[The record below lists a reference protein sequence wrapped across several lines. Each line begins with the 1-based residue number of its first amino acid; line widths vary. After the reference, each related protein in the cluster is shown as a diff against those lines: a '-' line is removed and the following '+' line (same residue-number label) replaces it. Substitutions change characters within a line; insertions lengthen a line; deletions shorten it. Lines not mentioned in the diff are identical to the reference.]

1 MLQAKTRGKR
11 GFKFVGIA
19 ACRKPHV
26 QRRVEQAAQVIR
38 VENLAGAGDIGLPRH
53 ECLSALVFGEERVPK
68 RQNLLAQGDLG
79 LFLRHQHLG
88 AAISGCATK
97 AIAYARRITSTSLK
111 SV

>member
-11 GFKFVGIA
+11 VFKFVGIT

-26 QRRVEQAAQVIR
+26 QRRIEKVAQIISVK
-38 VENLAGAGDIGLPRH
+38 NLTGAGDIGLPRH
-53 ECLSALVFGEERVPK
+53 ECFSALVFGEEGVAK

-97 AIAYARRITSTSLK
+97 AIAYARRITSTSGK
-111 SV
+111 SM